1 MSSILSTYT
10 TGGATVTAG
19 ATLPLG
25 SATHRCGCMAL
36 DGSAVR
42 VPRPGYISVD
52 ASVCFAPTAAGAVTV
67 SLLDGTVVVASAT
80 ATSTAADQMI
90 AIPLTATLKGSRCPG
105 AKVLSITVSAAGT
118 TGPTSL
124 RVAGE

>member
-10 TGGATVTAG
+10 TGGATVAAG

-42 VPRPGYISVD
+42 VPCPGYIRVD

-67 SLLDGTVVVASAT
+67 NLVDGTVVVASAT
-80 ATSTAADQMI
+80 ATSTAANQMI
-90 AIPLTATLKGSRCPG
+90 AIPLTATLKGSRCSG
-105 AKVLSITVSAAGT
+105 AKVLSLTASAAGT
-118 TGPTSL
+118 TGPTSV
-124 RVAGE
+124 RVTSE

>member
-1 MSSILSTYT
+1 
-10 TGGATVTAG
+10 
-19 ATLPLG
+19 
-25 SATHRCGCMAL
+25 MAL

-42 VPRPGYISVD
+42 VPCPGYISVD

-67 SLLDGTVVVASAT
+67 SLIDGTVAVASAT
-80 ATSTAADQMI
+80 ATSTAADQML
-90 AIPLTATLKGSRCPG
+90 AIPLTATLKGSRCSG

-124 RVAGE
+124 RVVSD

>member
-1 MSSILSTYT
+1 MSSILSAYT

-42 VPRPGYISVD
+42 VPCPGYIGVG
-52 ASVCFAPTAAGAVTV
+52 ASVRFAPTAAGAVTV
-67 SLLDGTVVVASAT
+67 SLLDGTVVAASAT

-90 AIPLTATLKGSRCPG
+90 AIPLTATLKGSRRPD
-105 AKVLSITVSAAGT
+105 AKVLSITVGAAGT
-118 TGPTSL
+118 TGPASL